1 MADEQLIPIKEA
13 PAAIAAR
20 SGGAISPAL
29 DTVRAWCKAKLLT
42 SRKIGG
48 RVYVDAA
55 SIPTLLGKED
65 HDENPD

>member
-1 MADEQLIPIKEA
+1 MAGEQLIPIKDVPEE
-13 PAAIAAR
+13 ISSR

-55 SIPTLLGKED
+55 SIPTLLGKEETE
-65 HDENPD
+65 ENPD